1 MVLTIGVLFSFIKAA
16 ITCTVAS
23 HVLAGPVL
31 LYKKRE
37 FENLQQADNPGDQYN
52 NVSSNVN
59 LANWV
64 FNVAIVAC
72 FIVVGST
79 GLLVDWKDN
88 AFIPALFSFMLTSFI
103 INVIIPFE
111 LLMKVEIRRHAK
123 ANIFDQICRNNLVY
137 QIKDLGN
144 VEQ

>member
-1 MVLTIGVLFSFIKAA
+1 MVLTIGVFFSFIKAA

-37 FENLQQADNPGDQYN
+37 FKNLQQPDNPRDQYN
-52 NVSSNVN
+52 NVSSNEN
-59 LANWV
+59 LANGV

-79 GLLVDWKDN
+79 LLLVDWKDN
-88 AFIPALFSFMLTSFI
+88 AFMPALLSFLVTSFI
-103 INVIIPFE
+103 SNVIIPFK
-111 LLMKVEIRRHAK
+111 LLMKAEIRRHAK
-123 ANIFDQICRNNLVY
+123 ANIFDVICRKNLVY
-137 QIKDLGN
+137 QIKDPN
-144 VEQ
+144 DVEQ